1 MLVAQ
6 YLAERGC
13 LLEFSISLL
22 EALELVLIMMIR
34 VPAGDDK
41 TRTQF
46 PYTAAY
52 RRLFYFCECEANG
65 ICPCTVIRVL

>member
-6 YLAERGC
+6 YLAEREC

-46 PYTAAY
+46 PVLLPIAG
-52 RRLFYFCECEANG
+52 FFIFANVKLMG
-65 ICPCTVIRVL
+65 YVRVQ